1 MEIKKLF
8 NGVYFGKKVLITGHT
23 GFKGSWLSLWLSL
36 MGADITGF
44 SLEPDTEPNHFSL
57 LDIKINSIIGDIRN
71 ENLLNDFMNKYR
83 PDIVFHLAA
92 QPLVR
97 RSYKIPLETFATNV
111 IGTANLLEACRAVKS
126 VKAIINIT
134 SDKCYENKELQNYG
148 YKENDRLGG
157 YDPYSASKA
166 CAELVTEAY
175 RNSFF
180 NVSDY
185 GKTHNILVA
194 SCRAGNV
201 IGGGD
206 WSEDR
211 LLPDIVRSAS
221 RNETTVIRNPLSVRP
236 WQHVLEPLSGYL
248 LLGQKLLEENKEFAR
263 AWNFGPETGDCI
275 TVKQLLDY
283 SQPLWNSI
291 KYGAVPEHSDN
302 WHEAHL
308 LNLDCSEAKEKL
320 KWKNVW
326 GLKTALEKT
335 IDWYKSFYKNGN
347 VLTEPEIK
355 DYTAE
360 AEKQGLV
367 WTLH

>member
-1 MEIKKLF
+1 
-8 NGVYFGKKVLITGHT
+8 
-23 GFKGSWLSLWLSL
+23 
-36 MGADITGF
+36 MGADTTGF

-71 ENLLNDFMNKYR
+71 ENILNDFMNKYR

-134 SDKCYENKELQNYG
+134 SYKCYENKELQNYG

-185 GKTHNILVA
+185 GKT
-194 SCRAGNV
+194 
-201 IGGGD
+201 
-206 WSEDR
+206 
-211 LLPDIVRSAS
+211 
-221 RNETTVIRNPLSVRP
+221 
-236 WQHVLEPLSGYL
+236 
-248 LLGQKLLEENKEFAR
+248 
-263 AWNFGPETGDCI
+263 
-275 TVKQLLDY
+275 
-283 SQPLWNSI
+283 
-291 KYGAVPEHSDN
+291 
-302 WHEAHL
+302 
-308 LNLDCSEAKEKL
+308 
-320 KWKNVW
+320 
-326 GLKTALEKT
+326 
-335 IDWYKSFYKNGN
+335 
-347 VLTEPEIK
+347 
-355 DYTAE
+355 
-360 AEKQGLV
+360 
-367 WTLH
+367 